1 MVTYEEEE
9 EGGREMNEEQ
19 YRAEVL
25 RTYGGPDDPLYKL
38 SLGAMGL
45 AGETGEVVD
54 HIKKVLFAGHI
65 LDAEALMEEMGD
77 VLWYLALLSDMLG
90 CSLALLMEMNVKKL
104 QVRYPDGFDPRRS
117 QERQPVDPIA
127 DEYCWQHTPG
137 GRGCEQCR
145 ELQEIGEW

>member
-1 MVTYEEEE
+1 MD
-9 EGGREMNEEQ
+9 EEQ
-19 YRAEVL
+19 YREEVM
-25 RTYGGPDDPLYKL
+25 RMYAGPDDPLYKL

-54 HIKKVLFAGHI
+54 HIKKVLFHGQV

-90 CSLALLMEMNVKKL
+90 CSLASLMEMNVKKL
-104 QVRYPDGFDPRRS
+104 RVRYPDGFDPRRS
-117 QERQPVDPIA
+117 QERQPVDPIE

-145 ELQEIGEW
+145 ELQEIGQW

>member
-1 MVTYEEEE
+1 MD
-9 EGGREMNEEQ
+9 EEQ
-19 YRAEVL
+19 YRDEVM

-45 AGETGEVVD
+45 AGESGEVVD
-54 HIKKVLFAGHI
+54 HIKKVLFQGHV

-104 QVRYPDGFDPRRS
+104 RARYPDGFDPRRS
-117 QERQPVDPIA
+117 QEREPVDPIQE
-127 DEYCWQHTPG
+127 EYCWQHTPG

-145 ELQEIGEW
+145 ELQEIGPW